1 MKYLIIV
8 TLACFFVLTATAQS
22 KIIVG
27 TIKDQH
33 SDEPVPF
40 ASIQF
45 KLSQRGIQADS
56 SGGFV
61 LQIPAG
67 TKDTLEITSVGYQD
81 YSIEIDASTFGDT
94 LKLRV
99 QMIPGKYTAEV
110 VIRKKVNRGLQ
121 MCKRIVAHKKFNDR
135 YRFQNF
141 SYELYNK
148 LELDLKNIDRERLA
162 NSKLFRPFNFILE
175 NIDTSEGVPVLPAY
189 LTEAI
194 SNYYYQKN
202 PLK

>member
-1 MKYLIIV
+1 MKYLLIV

-45 KLSQRGIQADS
+45 KLFQRGIQADS

-121 MCKRIVAHKKFNDR
+121 MWKRIVAHKKFNDR

-148 LELDLKNIDRERLA
+148 LELDLKNIRIA
-162 NSKLFRPFNFILE
+162 SW
-175 NIDTSEGVPVLPAY
+175 
-189 LTEAI
+189 
-194 SNYYYQKN
+194 
-202 PLK
+202 